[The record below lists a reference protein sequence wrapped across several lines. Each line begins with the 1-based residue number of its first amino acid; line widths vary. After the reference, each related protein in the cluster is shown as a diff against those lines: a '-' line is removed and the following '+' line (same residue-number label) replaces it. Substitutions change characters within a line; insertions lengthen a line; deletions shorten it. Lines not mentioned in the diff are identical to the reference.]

1 MSQKLGRW
9 KLYVLIL
16 GLVAFVGIGLA
27 PIITPIVNGVMNATQ
42 ANSSNTVAT
51 PTTTTNSTTNSQ
63 QGDLEAQARGYELV
77 VQREPNNE
85 TALRGLLETRLK
97 LQDIP
102 GAIAALEKL
111 VAINPQRTDYAV
123 LLAQG
128 KQQIGDRDGAST
140 VYRTIL
146 ETQPGNINA
155 LQGYVNLLLMEN
167 RPEAAI
173 GLLEDTL
180 KTAPQANQIQ
190 PGSIDVVSVQVILGQ
205 VYADQQRYDE
215 AIAVYD
221 EAMKAEP
228 EDFRPIYAKA
238 IVWQNQGKM
247 AEAKPLFET
256 AAKLAPPQY
265 RDQIQQQAQQVAP
278 AVPATPQPE
287 AAPQSPAPA
296 PEVDSTPAPEADST
310 PAPEADSTP
319 APEAE

>member
-1 MSQKLGRW
+1 
-9 KLYVLIL
+9 LIL

-27 PIITPIVNGVMNATQ
+27 PIITPIVNGVMGSAQTTG
-42 ANSSNTVAT
+42 SNTAAT
-51 PTTTTNSTTNSQ
+51 PTTTPNSQ

-77 VQREPNNE
+77 VQREPDNE

-111 VAINPQRTDYAV
+111 VALNPERTDYAV

-140 VYRTIL
+140 VYRSIL

-155 LQGYVNLLLMEN
+155 LQGYVNLLLIES

-205 VYADQQRYDE
+205 VYADQQRYEE

-221 EAMKAEP
+221 EAMKAQP

-238 IVWQNQGKM
+238 IVWQNQGKL

-256 AAKLAPPQY
+256 AAQLAPPQY
-265 RDQIQQQAQQVAP
+265 RDQIQQQAQQVPP

-287 AAPQSPAPA
+287 AAPAAPEPS
-296 PEVDSTPAPEADST
+296 PEVDSTTE
-310 PAPEADSTP
+310 
-319 APEAE
+319 PEAE

>member
-1 MSQKLGRW
+1 MTEKLGRW

-27 PIITPIVNGVMNATQ
+27 PIITPIVNGVMGAAQTTG
-42 ANSSNTVAT
+42 SNTAAT
-51 PTTTTNSTTNSQ
+51 PTTTPNSQ

-111 VAINPQRTDYAV
+111 VAINPERTDYAV

-140 VYRTIL
+140 VYRSIL

-155 LQGYVNLLLMEN
+155 LQGYVNLLLLES

-238 IVWQNQGKM
+238 IVWQNQGKL

-256 AAKLAPPQY
+256 AAQLAPPQY
-265 RDQIQQQAQQVAP
+265 RDQIQQQAQQVPP

-287 AAPQSPAPA
+287 AAPESPAPA
-296 PEVDSTPAPEADST
+296 PEVDSTAEPEADST
-310 PAPEADSTP
+310 AE
-319 APEAE
+319 PEAE

>member
-27 PIITPIVNGVMNATQ
+27 PIITPIVNGVMGSAQTTG
-42 ANSSNTVAT
+42 SNTAAT
-51 PTTTTNSTTNSQ
+51 PTTTPNSQ

-77 VQREPNNE
+77 VQREPDNE

-111 VAINPQRTDYAV
+111 VALNPERTDYAV

-140 VYRTIL
+140 VYRSIL

-155 LQGYVNLLLMEN
+155 LQGYVNLLLIES

-205 VYADQQRYDE
+205 VYADQQRYEE

-221 EAMKAEP
+221 EAMKSEP

-238 IVWQNQGKM
+238 IVWQNQGKL

-256 AAKLAPPQY
+256 AAQLAPPQY
-265 RDQIQQQAQQVAP
+265 RDQIQQQAQQVPP
-278 AVPATPQPE
+278 AVPETPQPE
-287 AAPQSPAPA
+287 ATPEATPTPA
-296 PEVDSTPAPEADST
+296 PEVDSTAE
-310 PAPEADSTP
+310 
-319 APEAE
+319 PEAE

>member
-27 PIITPIVNGVMNATQ
+27 PIITPIVNGVMGSAQTTG
-42 ANSSNTVAT
+42 SNTPAT
-51 PTTTTNSTTNSQ
+51 PTTTPNSQ

-77 VQREPNNE
+77 VQREPDNE

-111 VAINPQRTDYAV
+111 VALNPQRTDYAV

-140 VYRTIL
+140 VYRSIL

-155 LQGYVNLLLMEN
+155 LQGYVNLLLMES

-205 VYADQQRYDE
+205 VYADQQRYEE

-221 EAMKAEP
+221 EAMKAQP

-238 IVWQNQGKM
+238 IVWQNQGKL

-256 AAKLAPPQY
+256 AAQLAPPQY
-265 RDQIQQQAQQVAP
+265 RDQIQQQAQQVPP

-287 AAPQSPAPA
+287 AAPAAPAPA
-296 PEVDSTPAPEADST
+296 PEVDSTAE
-310 PAPEADSTP
+310 
-319 APEAE
+319 PEAE

>member
-1 MSQKLGRW
+1 MSEKLGRW

-27 PIITPIVNGVMNATQ
+27 PIITPIVNGVMGAAQTTG
-42 ANSSNTVAT
+42 SNTAAT
-51 PTTTTNSTTNSQ
+51 PTTTPNSQ

-77 VQREPNNE
+77 VQREPDNE

-111 VAINPQRTDYAV
+111 VALSPERTDYAV
-123 LLAQG
+123 LLAQA
-128 KQQIGDRDGAST
+128 KQQVGDRDGAST
-140 VYRTIL
+140 VYRSIL

-155 LQGYVNLLLMEN
+155 LQGYVNLLLLES

-205 VYADQQRYDE
+205 VYADQQRYEE

-238 IVWQNQGKM
+238 IVWQNQGKL

-256 AAKLAPPQY
+256 AAQLAPPQY
-265 RDQIQQQAQQVAP
+265 RDQIQQQAQQVP
-278 AVPATPQPE
+278 AVVPATPEPE
-287 AAPQSPAPA
+287 AAPESPEPAPEPA
-296 PEVDSTPAPEADST
+296 PEVDSTAE
-310 PAPEADSTP
+310 
-319 APEAE
+319 PEAE

>member
-1 MSQKLGRW
+1 MGRW

-27 PIITPIVNGVMNATQ
+27 PIITPIVNGVMGAAQTT
-42 ANSSNTVAT
+42 SSNTAAT
-51 PTTTTNSTTNSQ
+51 PTTTPNSQ

-111 VAINPQRTDYAV
+111 VAINPARTDYAV

-140 VYRTIL
+140 VYRSIL

-155 LQGYVNLLLMEN
+155 LQGYVNLLLMES

-205 VYADQQRYDE
+205 VYADQLRYEE

-256 AAKLAPPQY
+256 AAQLAPPQY

-278 AVPATPQPE
+278 VVPATPQPE
-287 AAPQSPAPA
+287 VAPESPAPA
-296 PEVDSTPAPEADST
+296 PSVDSSAEPSVDSTAE
-310 PAPEADSTP
+310 
-319 APEAE
+319 PEAE

>member
-27 PIITPIVNGVMNATQ
+27 PIITPIVNGVMGSAQTTG
-42 ANSSNTVAT
+42 SNTAAT
-51 PTTTTNSTTNSQ
+51 PTTTPNSQ

-77 VQREPNNE
+77 VQREPDNE

-111 VAINPQRTDYAV
+111 VALNPERTDYAV

-140 VYRTIL
+140 VYRSIL

-155 LQGYVNLLLMEN
+155 LQGYVNLLLIES

-205 VYADQQRYDE
+205 VYADQQRYEE

-221 EAMKAEP
+221 EAMKAQP

-238 IVWQNQGKM
+238 IVWQNQGKL

-256 AAKLAPPQY
+256 AAQLAPPQY
-265 RDQIQQQAQQVAP
+265 RDQIQQQAQQVPP
-278 AVPATPQPE
+278 AVPETPQPE
-287 AAPQSPAPA
+287 ATPEATPTPA
-296 PEVDSTPAPEADST
+296 PEVDSTAE
-310 PAPEADSTP
+310 
-319 APEAE
+319 PEAE

>member
-1 MSQKLGRW
+1 VSEKLGRW

-27 PIITPIVNGVMNATQ
+27 PIITPIVNGVMGAAQTT
-42 ANSSNTVAT
+42 SSNTAAT
-51 PTTTTNSTTNSQ
+51 PTTTPNSQ

-111 VAINPQRTDYAV
+111 VAINPARTDYAV

-140 VYRTIL
+140 VYRSIL

-155 LQGYVNLLLMEN
+155 LQGYVNLLLMES

-205 VYADQQRYDE
+205 VYADQLRYEE

-256 AAKLAPPQY
+256 AAQLAPPQY

-278 AVPATPQPE
+278 VVPATPQPE
-287 AAPQSPAPA
+287 VAPESPAPA
-296 PEVDSTPAPEADST
+296 PSVDSSAEPSVDSTAE
-310 PAPEADSTP
+310 
-319 APEAE
+319 PEAE

>member
-1 MSQKLGRW
+1 MTQKLGRW

-27 PIITPIVNGVMNATQ
+27 PIITPIVNGVMGAAQTTGTNTAT
-42 ANSSNTVAT
+42 T
-51 PTTTTNSTTNSQ
+51 PTTTPNSQ

-102 GAIAALEKL
+102 GAIAALEQL
-111 VAINPQRTDYAV
+111 VALNPQRTDYAV

-140 VYRTIL
+140 VYRSIL

-155 LQGYVNLLLMEN
+155 LQGYVNLLLMES

-205 VYADQQRYDE
+205 VYADQLRYEE

-221 EAMKAEP
+221 EAMKSEP

-238 IVWQNQGKM
+238 IVWQNQGKL

-256 AAKLAPPQY
+256 AAQLAPPQY

-278 AVPATPQPE
+278 ALPATPQPE
-287 AAPQSPAPA
+287 AAPESPAPA
-296 PEVDSTPAPEADST
+296 PEVDDST
-310 PAPEADSTP
+310 AEPE
-319 APEAE
+319 EAE

>member
-1 MSQKLGRW
+1 MTEKLGRW

-27 PIITPIVNGVMNATQ
+27 PIITPIVNGVMGAAQTTG
-42 ANSSNTVAT
+42 SNTAAT
-51 PTTTTNSTTNSQ
+51 PTPTPNSQ

-102 GAIAALEKL
+102 GAIAALEQL
-111 VAINPQRTDYAV
+111 VALNPQRTDYAV

-128 KQQIGDRDGAST
+128 KQQVGDRDGAST
-140 VYRTIL
+140 VYRSIL

-155 LQGYVNLLLMEN
+155 LQGYVNLLLMES

-221 EAMKAEP
+221 EAMKSQP

-238 IVWQNQGKM
+238 IVWQNQGKL

-256 AAKLAPPQY
+256 AAQLAPPQY
-265 RDQIQQQAQQVAP
+265 RDQIQQQAQQIP
-278 AVPATPQPE
+278 PTVPATPQPE
-287 AAPQSPAPA
+287 AAPAPA
-296 PEVDSTPAPEADST
+296 PEVDSTAE
-310 PAPEADSTP
+310 
-319 APEAE
+319 PEAE

>member
-1 MSQKLGRW
+1 MTEKLGRW

-27 PIITPIVNGVMNATQ
+27 PIITPIVNGVMGAAQTTG
-42 ANSSNTVAT
+42 SNTAAT
-51 PTTTTNSTTNSQ
+51 PTTTPNSQ

-111 VAINPQRTDYAV
+111 VAINPERTDYAV

-140 VYRTIL
+140 VYRSIL

-155 LQGYVNLLLMEN
+155 LQGYVNLLLLES

-238 IVWQNQGKM
+238 IVWQNQGKL

-256 AAKLAPPQY
+256 AAQLAPPQY
-265 RDQIQQQAQQVAP
+265 RDQIQQQAQQIPP

-287 AAPQSPAPA
+287 AAPASPEPA
-296 PEVDSTPAPEADST
+296 PEVDSTAEPEVNST
-310 PAPEADSTP
+310 PE
-319 APEAE
+319 PEAE

>member
-27 PIITPIVNGVMNATQ
+27 PIITPIVNGVMGSAQTTG
-42 ANSSNTVAT
+42 SNTAAT
-51 PTTTTNSTTNSQ
+51 PTTTPNSQ

-77 VQREPNNE
+77 VQREPDNE

-111 VAINPQRTDYAV
+111 VALNPERTDYAV

-140 VYRTIL
+140 VYRSIL

-155 LQGYVNLLLMEN
+155 LQGYVNLLLIES

-205 VYADQQRYDE
+205 VYADQQRYEE

-221 EAMKAEP
+221 EAMKAQP

-238 IVWQNQGKM
+238 IVWQNQGKL

-256 AAKLAPPQY
+256 AAQLAPPQY
-265 RDQIQQQAQQVAP
+265 RDQIQQQAQQVPP

-287 AAPQSPAPA
+287 AAPAAPEPS
-296 PEVDSTPAPEADST
+296 PEVDSTTE
-310 PAPEADSTP
+310 
-319 APEAE
+319 PEAE

>member
-1 MSQKLGRW
+1 MSEKLGRW

-27 PIITPIVNGVMNATQ
+27 PIITPIVNGVMGAAQTTG
-42 ANSSNTVAT
+42 SNTAAT
-51 PTTTTNSTTNSQ
+51 PTTTPNSQ

-77 VQREPNNE
+77 VQREPDNE

-111 VAINPQRTDYAV
+111 VALNPERTDYAV
-123 LLAQG
+123 LLAQA
-128 KQQIGDRDGAST
+128 KQQVGDRDGAST
-140 VYRTIL
+140 VYRSIL

-155 LQGYVNLLLMEN
+155 LQGYVNLLLLES

-205 VYADQQRYDE
+205 VYADQLRYEE

-221 EAMKAEP
+221 EAMKSEP

-238 IVWQNQGKM
+238 IVWQNQGKL

-256 AAKLAPPQY
+256 AAQLAPPQY
-265 RDQIQQQAQQVAP
+265 RDQIQQQAQQVP
-278 AVPATPQPE
+278 ATVPATPQPE
-287 AAPQSPAPA
+287 AASESPEPAPEVA
-296 PEVDSTPAPEADST
+296 PEVDSTAE
-310 PAPEADSTP
+310 
-319 APEAE
+319 PEAE

>member
-1 MSQKLGRW
+1 MTEKLGRW

-27 PIITPIVNGVMNATQ
+27 PIITPIVNGVMGAAQTTG
-42 ANSSNTVAT
+42 SSNTATT
-51 PTTTTNSTTNSQ
+51 PTTTPNSQ

-111 VAINPQRTDYAV
+111 VAINPERTDYAV

-140 VYRTIL
+140 VYRSIL

-155 LQGYVNLLLMEN
+155 LQGYVNLLLLES

-238 IVWQNQGKM
+238 IVWQNQGKL

-256 AAKLAPPQY
+256 AAQLAPPQY
-265 RDQIQQQAQQVAP
+265 RDQIQQQAQQVPP

-287 AAPQSPAPA
+287 AAPESPAPA
-296 PEVDSTPAPEADST
+296 PEVDSTAEPEADST
-310 PAPEADSTP
+310 AE
-319 APEAE
+319 PEAE

>member
-1 MSQKLGRW
+1 MTQKLGRW

-27 PIITPIVNGVMNATQ
+27 PIITPIVNGVMGAAQTTGT
-42 ANSSNTVAT
+42 NTAAT
-51 PTTTTNSTTNSQ
+51 PTTTPNSQ

-102 GAIAALEKL
+102 GAIAALEQL
-111 VAINPQRTDYAV
+111 VALNPQRTDYAV

-140 VYRTIL
+140 VYRSIL

-155 LQGYVNLLLMEN
+155 LQGYVNLLLMES

-205 VYADQQRYDE
+205 VYADQLRYEE

-221 EAMKAEP
+221 EAMKSEP

-238 IVWQNQGKM
+238 IVWQNQGKL

-256 AAKLAPPQY
+256 AAQLAPPQY
-265 RDQIQQQAQQVAP
+265 RDQIQQQAQQVP
-278 AVPATPQPE
+278 PSVPATPQPE
-287 AAPQSPAPA
+287 AAPESPAPA
-296 PEVDSTPAPEADST
+296 PEVDDST
-310 PAPEADSTP
+310 AEPE
-319 APEAE
+319 EAE

>member
-9 KLYVLIL
+9 KLYILIL

-27 PIITPIVNGVMNATQ
+27 PIVNGVIEATQ
-42 ANSSNTVAT
+42 TNSSTNVAT
-51 PTTTTNSTTNSQ
+51 PTTTPNSQ

-77 VQREPNNE
+77 VQREPDNE

-102 GAIAALEKL
+102 GAIATLEKL
-111 VAINPQRTDYAV
+111 VALNPQRTDYAV

-128 KQQIGDRDGAST
+128 KQQIGDREGAST
-140 VYRTIL
+140 AYRSIL

-155 LQGYVNLLLMEN
+155 LQGYVNLLLLEN

-205 VYADQQRYDE
+205 VYADQMRYDE

-228 EDFRPIYAKA
+228 EDFRPIYAKG

-247 AEAKPLFET
+247 AEAKSLFET
-256 AAKLAPPQY
+256 ASKLAPPQY

-278 AVPATPQPE
+278 VLPESTPPEATPEASPE
-287 AAPQSPAPA
+287 ATPEASPEG
-296 PEVDSTPAPEADST
+296 EVDSIPES
-310 PAPEADSTP
+310 
-319 APEAE
+319 EAE

>member
-1 MSQKLGRW
+1 MTQKLGRW

-27 PIITPIVNGVMNATQ
+27 PIITPIVNGVMGAAQTTGT
-42 ANSSNTVAT
+42 NTAAT
-51 PTTTTNSTTNSQ
+51 PTTTPNSQ

-102 GAIAALEKL
+102 GAIAALEQL
-111 VAINPQRTDYAV
+111 VALNPQRTDYAV

-140 VYRTIL
+140 VYRSIL

-155 LQGYVNLLLMEN
+155 LQGYVNLLLMES

-205 VYADQQRYDE
+205 VYADQLRYEE

-221 EAMKAEP
+221 EAMKSEP

-238 IVWQNQGKM
+238 IVWQNQGKL

-256 AAKLAPPQY
+256 AAQLAPPQY

-278 AVPATPQPE
+278 ALPATPQPE
-287 AAPQSPAPA
+287 AAPESPAPA
-296 PEVDSTPAPEADST
+296 PEVDDST
-310 PAPEADSTP
+310 AEPE
-319 APEAE
+319 EAE

>member
-1 MSQKLGRW
+1 
-9 KLYVLIL
+9 LIL

-27 PIITPIVNGVMNATQ
+27 PIITPIVNGVMGSAQTTG
-42 ANSSNTVAT
+42 SNTAAT
-51 PTTTTNSTTNSQ
+51 PTTTPNSQ

-77 VQREPNNE
+77 VQREPDNE

-111 VAINPQRTDYAV
+111 VALNPERTDYAV

-140 VYRTIL
+140 VYRSIL

-155 LQGYVNLLLMEN
+155 LQGYVNLLLIES

-205 VYADQQRYDE
+205 VYADQQRYEE

-221 EAMKAEP
+221 EAMKSEP

-238 IVWQNQGKM
+238 IVWQNQGKL

-256 AAKLAPPQY
+256 AAQLAPPQY
-265 RDQIQQQAQQVAP
+265 RDQIQQQAQQVPP
-278 AVPATPQPE
+278 AVPETPQPE
-287 AAPQSPAPA
+287 ATPEATPTPA
-296 PEVDSTPAPEADST
+296 PEVDSTAE
-310 PAPEADSTP
+310 
-319 APEAE
+319 PEAE